1 MELTLSKKYLPIG
14 AKREIC
20 EIIKLN
26 ALTEENG
33 MKFIDY
39 INLQVFTDISLLQF
53 YFEQNLDDLDMDQFY
68 ADGVID
74 YMRSLIPSSEIEFI
88 RNNVKNMLHQ
98 DIEVYNSLAGV
109 LNRNLENLIS
119 KIPTEDAI
127 KSLVTELPNIIK
139 NTNPDTL
146 KFLAQAIG
154 WNNGAQPN
162 REQRRKSAKSDK
174 ISKAKS
180 TEKVTPISE

>member
-14 AKREIC
+14 IKREIC
-20 EIIKLN
+20 ETIKLN

-39 INLQVFTDISLLQF
+39 INLQVFTDLSLLQF
-53 YFEQNLDDLDMDQFY
+53 YFEQNLDDLDINQFY

-88 RNNVKNMLHQ
+88 QNNVKNMLHQ

-109 LNRNLENLIS
+109 LNRNLENLIA
-119 KIPTEDAI
+119 KIPTEKGMQKII
-127 KSLVTELPNIIK
+127 KSIPKVLNSISPENLELLKNITGIDK
-139 NTNPDTL
+139 
-146 KFLAQAIG
+146 QAM
-154 WNNGAQPN
+154 PN
-162 REQRRKSAKSDK
+162 REQRRKA
-174 ISKAKS
+174 
-180 TEKVTPISE
+180 EKE